1 MVLPP
6 SAGAVQ
12 ATAAVRSPAEAVTPV
27 GAPGAAGG
35 VATPALNTIVAMSH
49 VVFDPVLTSALGV
62 VPAPVTR
69 SSTNSCMSVNGD
81 TLTRDVN
88 PPPPVNALLKPEST

>member
-12 ATAAVRSPAEAVTPV
+12 ATAALRSPPVAVTAV

-35 VATPALNTIVAMSH
+35 VTTPDLNTTVAMSQ
-49 VVFDPVLTSALGV
+49 VVLAPVLTSAFGA

-69 SSTNSCMSVNGD
+69 SSTSSCMSVNGD
-81 TLTRDVN
+81 TLTRAVN
-88 PPPPVNALLKPEST
+88 PPPPVSALLKPESA